1 MSDFRIKT
9 CVLGQVSTN
18 CYLIYNEGTKEAVV
32 VDPADN
38 AAYILNKC
46 RELGITP
53 VAVLLTHGHFD
64 HILAAD
70 DIRRSFRCKVYAG
83 REENAML
90 LDPSLNLSGS
100 FGGDQIGLT
109 ADYLARDGE
118 VLDIIGF
125 PWKVIFTP
133 GHTAGSVCYLVEP
146 EDVLISGDTLFA
158 DSLGRTDLPTASP
171 AAIVSSILEKL
182 FVLPDE
188 TMVYPGH
195 GDPTTIGHEK
205 QYNPVAVYNRRNQQ
219 RAGEERQ

>member
-18 CYLIYNEGTKEAVV
+18 CYLIYNEATRKAVI

-53 VAVLLTHGHFD
+53 EAILLTHGHFD
-64 HILAAD
+64 HILATD
-70 DIRRSFRCKVYAG
+70 DIRRAFRCKVYAG
-83 REENAML
+83 REEEAML
-90 LDPSLNLSGS
+90 EDPSLNLSGS
-100 FGGDQIGLT
+100 FGGDQMGFE

-118 VLDIIGF
+118 VLDLIGYR
-125 PWKVIFTP
+125 WKVIFTP
-133 GHTAGSVCYLVEP
+133 GHTAGSVCYWVEK
-146 EDVLISGDTLFA
+146 EAVLISGDTLFA
-158 DSLGRTDLPTASP
+158 DSLGRTDLPTASSS
-171 AAIVSSILEKL
+171 AIVTSILEKL
-182 FVLPDE
+182 FVLPED

-205 QYNPVAVYNRRNQQ
+205 QYNPVAVYHRRN
-219 RAGEERQ
+219 R

>member
-46 RELGITP
+46 RELGIAP

-64 HILAAD
+64 HILAAE

-100 FGGDQIGLT
+100 FGGDQIGLA

-125 PWKVIFTP
+125 SWKVIFTP
-133 GHTAGSVCYLVEP
+133 GHTAGSVCYLVES

-188 TMVYPGH
+188 TRVYPGH